1 MSAASGPASRRLE
14 VCTLVRRLALN
25 LGCKRVALTGR
36 GHPDFAGLAPEL
48 ELIGDDTPPTGAILV
63 CSAAALLAAE
73 LPAEL
78 RTRVEAAE
86 VSVFADY
93 EGLGTSIAAAE
104 RLDDIAHNATVLGLR
119 VLARGLIRTGPG
131 RPARDGALLVVGDG
145 DRADP
150 ARELLATGTSGL
162 LLDRATT
169 GTEKAP
175 ARVAIVSFEF
185 VGPTKNGGIGT
196 GNTSLARAL
205 AGAGHDVVAIFS
217 GNHSLGPE
225 AIASWRDA
233 YAANGVELHVM
244 SPAGDRSICL
254 PHFNLRRSF
263 AAYEWLLWLHGR
275 RPFDV
280 IHFPEC
286 QAHGYH
292 TVMAKRHGLAFENT
306 TIVLGTH
313 SPTRWVREANLTP
326 AQYFSDVIDD
336 HFERRCVELADVVI
350 SPSAYMLDWISDRG
364 WELPERSYVQQ
375 YVQPHAARA
384 QAPRG
389 ERPVSELV
397 FFGRLEMRKGL
408 ESFCDTIDLLHEQ
421 GRLDGKRVTFLG
433 SASSMGALP
442 ARDYIAMRADRWTVD
457 WQVVD
462 DLDQP
467 EAVAYLQEHDCVAVM
482 PSLVDNLPN
491 TVIEA
496 VGLGI
501 PFIAS
506 AVGGTVEIV
515 DPADV
520 PTHMFDPRV
529 APAALEPLE
538 PSSPRPRIDPATL
551 AARVVAVLERTPE
564 PARPALD
571 PALTERAHCEW
582 HALVAAAQRRQTVAR
597 PATVSP
603 APQIA
608 ACLAAPAHP
617 RGGLVRLLAELAAQ
631 EGAELEIVTAGTG
644 AGPPDTRWIETASRS
659 TGGAL
664 NAAAGATEAA
674 WLLFNDGSVSPLPR
688 QVATLARIAAHANP
702 DVVVFP
708 LAPPADADGSRPDW
722 RRLVPCGGPPL
733 LGTFFDCFSSGSY
746 LIRRDVFEAVG
757 GFAEDADAE
766 DAHHALLSAVALAG
780 FEIEVAPVVLGRLC
794 RWDEDDPRAAADVPS
809 IQPDSRPQSRARV
822 APYYAAGGGF
832 LQDLPALIHNAW
844 GHHSGRLGWELEG
857 LRWQVQNTTE
867 RADWLESQRD
877 ALVQQLGEH
886 VQQLDAQQQEIE
898 RLTQALES
906 ARQSMP

>member
-1 MSAASGPASRRLE
+1 M
-14 VCTLVRRLALN
+14 
-25 LGCKRVALTGR
+25 
-36 GHPDFAGLAPEL
+36 APEL

-63 CSAAALLAAE
+63 CSAAPLLAAE

-364 WELPERSYVQQ
+364 WELPERSCNVQQ

-389 ERPVSELV
+389 ELAGV
-397 FFGRLEMRKGL
+397 GAGL
-408 ESFCDTIDLLHEQ
+408 L
-421 GRLDGKRVTFLG
+421 R
-433 SASSMGALP
+433 P
-442 ARDYIAMRADRWTVD
+442 ARDAQGLRVVLRHDRPAARAGATRRQAGDLLGLGLLHGGAAGARLHRDAGGSMDRGLAGGRRPRPAGGRRLPAGARLRGGD
-457 WQVVD
+457 
-462 DLDQP
+462 
-467 EAVAYLQEHDCVAVM
+467 AVARR
-482 PSLVDNLPN
+482 PLPN

-506 AVGGTVEIV
+506 AVGGTMEIV

-529 APAALEPLE
+529 APVALEPLE

-551 AARVVAVLERTPE
+551 AARVVEVLERTPE
-564 PARPALD
+564 PARPAVG
-571 PALTERAHCEW
+571 PAFTEPAHCDW
-582 HALVAAAQRRQTVAR
+582 HALVAGAQRGQ
-597 PATVSP
+597 
-603 APQIA
+603 
-608 ACLAAPAHP
+608 
-617 RGGLVRLLAELAAQ
+617 
-631 EGAELEIVTAGTG
+631 
-644 AGPPDTRWIETASRS
+644 
-659 TGGAL
+659 
-664 NAAAGATEAA
+664 
-674 WLLFNDGSVSPLPR
+674 
-688 QVATLARIAAHANP
+688 TLA
-702 DVVVFP
+702 
-708 LAPPADADGSRPDW
+708 
-722 RRLVPCGGPPL
+722 
-733 LGTFFDCFSSGSY
+733 
-746 LIRRDVFEAVG
+746 
-757 GFAEDADAE
+757 
-766 DAHHALLSAVALAG
+766 
-780 FEIEVAPVVLGRLC
+780 GR
-794 RWDEDDPRAAADVPS
+794 
-809 IQPDSRPQSRARV
+809 
-822 APYYAAGGGF
+822 
-832 LQDLPALIHNAW
+832 
-844 GHHSGRLGWELEG
+844 
-857 LRWQVQNTTE
+857 
-867 RADWLESQRD
+867 QR
-877 ALVQQLGEH
+877 
-886 VQQLDAQQQEIE
+886 
-898 RLTQALES
+898 
-906 ARQSMP
+906 